1 MKNIQ
6 FFTFNV
12 IFEKEDD
19 NGYCVQVPALQG
31 CFSQGDS
38 FEEAV
43 ENIKEAINLYLEE
56 TPGEERE
63 YWGQRA
69 EREFVVPIKVE
80 QYA

>member
-1 MKNIQ
+1 MQ

-19 NGYCVQVPALQG
+19 GGYSVQVPVLPG
-31 CFSQGDS
+31 CFSQGET

-43 ENIKEAINLYLEE
+43 EHIKEAISLYLEE

-69 EREFVVPIKVE
+69 EREFVVPVKVE
-80 QYA
+80 QHA